1 MLEEST
7 LTQHLSLVNCILRCT
22 ASIWLVIRT
31 NLNRPWGIHICGG
44 WEVPSCAVEDVNDL
58 WESVKEK
65 FEARLP
71 FKRASLNNK
80 ARNLVF
86 VDKLHVDY
94 VQTTDARL
102 RRGLPGEQIP
112 LPLWFRRPYACVVLV
127 TCEVSLFLLDFSSY
141 SFFCVSSVLVQL
153 CSLREK
159 FIVTPLSVTGFC
171 VKTNAL
177 ICMRVLVSLQ
187 NNFYL
192 PVTFSSLSWSQC
204 ACY

>member
-1 MLEEST
+1 M
-7 LTQHLSLVNCILRCT
+7 
-22 ASIWLVIRT
+22 
-31 NLNRPWGIHICGG
+31 
-44 WEVPSCAVEDVNDL
+44 
-58 WESVKEK
+58 KEK
-65 FEARLP
+65 FEARVP
-71 FKRASLNNK
+71 FKKASLNNK

-127 TCEVSLFLLDFSSY
+127 TCEVSQFLVNFPSY
-141 SFFCVSSVLVQL
+141 SFFFVSAVLVQL

-159 FIVTPLSVTGFC
+159 FIVTPLPLAGFC
-171 VKTNAL
+171 VKTTAL

-187 NNFYL
+187 NNFYP
-192 PVTFSSLSWSQC
+192 PVTFSSLS
-204 ACY
+204 

>member
-7 LTQHLSLVNCILRCT
+7 LTQHLLLVNCNLRCT

-31 NLNRPWGIHICGG
+31 NLIRLWGIHICGG
-44 WEVPSCAVEDVNDL
+44 WEVPTCAVEDVNDL

-65 FEARLP
+65 FEARVP
-71 FKRASLNNK
+71 FKKASLNNK

-127 TCEVSLFLLDFSSY
+127 TCEVSLFLVDFSSNL
-141 SFFCVSSVLVQL
+141 FFL
-153 CSLREK
+153 CLSCSCT
-159 FIVTPLSVTGFC
+159 TPLFEREIYCNPTSSDRILCEDECTYLYEGFG
-171 VKTNAL
+171 
-177 ICMRVLVSLQ
+177 
-187 NNFYL
+187 
-192 PVTFSSLSWSQC
+192 LS
-204 ACY
+204 AK